1 MPRGAAGVQFLGGEQ
16 YAVDF
21 FTFGIGLFGFVLF
34 PGKGHVTAEGDQG
47 EAIVGFAAPELEEFG
62 AEPQREGA
70 HADTEQAGDGEMAE
84 FMKKDEAAKDKQHGE
99 GAFPVREYV
108 EQKVHLHLLYP
119 QADAEPGFVVKGF
132 DGFER
137 SRIGGRTLVQRPADD
152 VGNVHEADAAG
163 QKRLDRDL
171 VGRVERN
178 GQGGTFADSPAGE
191 FKARKGM

>member
-1 MPRGAAGVQFLGGEQ
+1 
-16 YAVDF
+16 
-21 FTFGIGLFGFVLF
+21 
-34 PGKGHVTAEGDQG
+34 
-47 EAIVGFAAPELEEFG
+47 
-62 AEPQREGA
+62 
-70 HADTEQAGDGEMAE
+70 MAE

-163 QKRLDRDL
+163 QKRRIFPSKKAATPTSLAAL
-171 VGRVERN
+171 SATGRAEPLPIVRQASSRHGKECKSGSSKVKVPERARSR
-178 GQGGTFADSPAGE
+178 GGTPASRQSGH
-191 FKARKGM
+191 ARQ

>member
-1 MPRGAAGVQFLGGEQ
+1 M
-16 YAVDF
+16 
-21 FTFGIGLFGFVLF
+21 
-34 PGKGHVTAEGDQG
+34 
-47 EAIVGFAAPELEEFG
+47 
-62 AEPQREGA
+62 
-70 HADTEQAGDGEMAE
+70 
-84 FMKKDEAAKDKQHGE
+84 
-99 GAFPVREYV
+99 
-108 EQKVHLHLLYP
+108 
-119 QADAEPGFVVKGF
+119 VKGF